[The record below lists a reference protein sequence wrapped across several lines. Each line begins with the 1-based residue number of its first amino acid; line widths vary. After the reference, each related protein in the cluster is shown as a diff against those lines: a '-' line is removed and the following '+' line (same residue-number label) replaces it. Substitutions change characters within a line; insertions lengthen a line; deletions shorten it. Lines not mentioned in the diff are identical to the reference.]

1 VRALQA
7 QLLIAAAGFGILAL
21 RPIPLAL
28 VELAS
33 AVGCAAATPVIW
45 PAMMSIFA
53 AAFGANAHAAA
64 SKDIAKQAFK

>member
-7 QLLIAAAGFGILAL
+7 QLLIAAAGFRILAL

-33 AVGCAAATPVIW
+33 AVGRAAATPVIW
-45 PAMMSIFA
+45 PAMMRAFA

-64 SKDIAKQAFK
+64 SKDIAKQAIK